1 MDMTDLYLEW
11 NSDFAADSTGDLYTV
26 DGDDEV
32 RQRLERRLF
41 TAANGGYVFH
51 KDYGAG
57 LPQKIG
63 SVLTVTQIQAV
74 CRSQLALEASVATN
88 PPAQLT
94 ISRDDNDPSLTVI
107 GIKYWDAKTGVAVS
121 FTITA

>member
-1 MDMTDLYLEW
+1 LSDLWLEW
-11 NSDFAADSTGDLYTV
+11 DSDFQVSATGDLSIV

-41 TAANGGYVFH
+41 TVVKGYVWH
-51 KDYGAG
+51 PAYGAG

-63 SVLTVTQIQAV
+63 SVLSVSQIRSIVA
-74 CRSQLALEASVATN
+74 SQLALEASVAAN

-94 ISRDDNDPSLTVI
+94 VSASPNEPDNIMIAIQYYD
-107 GIKYWDAKTGVAVS
+107 AVS
-121 FTITA
+121 GDTVSFQITA

>member
-1 MDMTDLYLEW
+1 MADLSLEW
-11 NSDFAADSTGDLYTV
+11 HGDFEIDASGDLLVV

-41 TAANGGYVFH
+41 TAKQGYIWH
-51 KDYGAG
+51 PQYGAG

-63 SVLTVTQIQAV
+63 STLSVSQIRSIVA
-74 CRSQLALEASVATN
+74 SQLAMEASVATS

-94 ISRDDNDPSLTVI
+94 VTAPPNQTDLISI
-107 GIKYWDAKTGVAVS
+107 AIQYWDAKTGVSVS

>member
-1 MDMTDLYLEW
+1 MADLSLEW
-11 NSDFAADSTGDLYTV
+11 HDDFAVDATGDLLVV

-41 TAANGGYVFH
+41 TAVQGYVWH
-51 KDYGAG
+51 PEYGAG

-63 SVLTVTQIQAV
+63 STLSVNEIRSVVA
-74 CRSQLALEASVATN
+74 SQLAMEASVAPN
-88 PPAQLT
+88 PPAQLSVQASPNQPDL
-94 ISRDDNDPSLTVI
+94 ISI
-107 GIKYWDAKTGVAVS
+107 GIQYWDAKTGRSVS

>member
-1 MDMTDLYLEW
+1 MADVALEW
-11 NSDFAADSTGDLYTV
+11 NDDFQIDGTGDLAIV

-41 TAANGGYVFH
+41 TAVQGYVWH
-51 KDYGAG
+51 PDYGAG

-63 SVLTVTQIQAV
+63 SVLSVADIKSVVA
-74 CRSQLALEASVATN
+74 RQLALEATVAPN

-94 ISRDDNDPSLTVI
+94 VAASPNDPSLISI
-107 GIKYWDAKTGVAVS
+107 GIQYWDAVSGVSVS

>member
-1 MDMTDLYLEW
+1 MADVSLEW
-11 NSDFAADSTGDLYTV
+11 HADFEVDGTGDLLIA

-41 TAANGGYVFH
+41 TAVQGYVWH
-51 KDYGAG
+51 PDYGAG

-63 SVLTVTQIQAV
+63 SVLSIAQI
-74 CRSQLALEASVATN
+74 RSIVAAQIALEASVAPN
-88 PPAQLT
+88 PAPQLT
-94 ISRDDNDPSLTVI
+94 VSGSADGLVAIS
-107 GIKYWDAKTGVAVS
+107 IKYWDAKTGATVS

>member
-1 MDMTDLYLEW
+1 MADLFLEW
-11 NSDFAADSTGDLYTV
+11 HSDFEPDASGDLLVV
-26 DGDDEV
+26 DGDVEV

-41 TAANGGYVFH
+41 TAVQGYVWH
-51 KDYGAG
+51 PEYGAG

-63 SVLTVTQIQAV
+63 DALSDSEIQAV
-74 CRSQLALEASVATN
+74 VSSQLALEASVAPS

-94 ISRDDNDPSLTVI
+94 IIRQPDGLVAI
-107 GIKYWDAKTGVAVS
+107 GIRYTDAQAGVSVS

>member
-1 MDMTDLYLEW
+1 MTDIALEW
-11 NSDFAADSTGDLYTV
+11 KDDFQPDATGDIKTV

-41 TAANGGYVFH
+41 TVVKGYVWH
-51 KDYGAG
+51 PDYGAG

-63 SVLTVTQIQAV
+63 SVLSVEEIRAV
-74 CRSQLALEASVATN
+74 CAAQLALEATVAPF

-94 ISRDDNDPSLTVI
+94 VSASANQPSLITI
-107 GIKYWDAKTGVAVS
+107 GIRYYDAATGVSVS
-121 FTITA
+121 FTITS